1 MNKAKAYS
9 ILRKRAAGFSYTE
22 MLVATFLVAIVLA
35 PTLESLTSGI
45 QGSSLHNARATAYY
59 RLTGKLE
66 EVLANSFDELRQQA
80 DATGGPTAI
89 VIAYSDPAGTQGR
102 RLVNLA
108 RYDGD
113 NADLDN
119 DPFTG
124 TDEGLLW
131 VQVQLEDSSVVIH
144 TLTRE

>member
-1 MNKAKAYS
+1 MNEAKAYS
-9 ILRKRAAGFSYTE
+9 ILHKRAAGFSYTE
-22 MLVATFLVAIVLA
+22 MLVATFLIAIVLA

-45 QGSSLHNARATAYY
+45 QSSSLHYARATDHY

-66 EVLANSFDELRQQA
+66 EVLASSFDELEQEA
-80 DATGGPTAI
+80 DAAGGPSAI

-124 TDEGLLW
+124 ADEGLLW
-131 VQVQLEDSSVVIH
+131 VQVQLEDSSAVIH
-144 TLTRE
+144 TLTSE